1 MKILL
6 IEDDRTI
13 AGYVAKGL
21 REAGFAVDCAHD
33 GLDGLDRG
41 LEGTYDAAIVDIM
54 LPGLDGL
61 SIIERWRT
69 SRIDTPVLILSA
81 KRSIDDRVRG
91 LRAGG
96 DDYLTKPFSFTEL
109 LARVEAL
116 IRRASRAAEPT
127 ALSLA
132 DLHVDLLKR
141 EVLRGERRTIDL
153 QPREFSLLEY
163 LLRNQGRVVSKTS
176 ILEHVYDYAFDPKTN
191 VVDVLVHRLRRKID
205 KDFEPKLLHT
215 VRGMGY
221 VLKKL

>member
-13 AGYVAKGL
+13 ADYVAKGL
-21 REAGFAVDCAHD
+21 REAGFAVDLARD

-41 LEGTYDAAIVDIM
+41 LDGTYDAAIVDIM

-81 KRSIDDRVRG
+81 KRTIDDRVRG

-116 IRRASRAAEPT
+116 IRRASRTAEPT
-127 ALSLA
+127 TLSLA
-132 DLHVDLLKR
+132 DLRVDLLPR
-141 EVLRGERRTIDL
+141 EVVRGDGRTIDL
-153 QPREFSLLEY
+153 QPREFALLEY

-176 ILEHVYDYAFDPKTN
+176 ILEHVYDYSFDPKTN
-191 VVDVLVHRLRRKID
+191 VVDVLVHRLRQKID
-205 KDFEPKLLHT
+205 RDFDPKLLHT

-221 VLKKL
+221 VLKKP